1 MTIWIYKLKL
11 IFKIPGIL
19 VPVCDLRE
27 TTRFQNKTGSQKAQT
42 CLQAGNHN
50 GLKVIEKMSVRINED

>member
-19 VPVCDLRE
+19 VAVCDLRE

-42 CLQAGNHN
+42 CLQQGITTDM
-50 GLKVIEKMSVRINED
+50 KVIEKNVSKNK